1 MSGVDVKAWL
11 GLVALAVV
19 MAALLFGTAGTLHYW
34 QAWLFLA
41 VFLGASALITL
52 YLMRHDPALLRR
64 RLVGGPTA
72 EKEPA
77 QKIIV
82 LLASIGFIALMAV
95 PALGRRFG
103 WAQAPL
109 AVVILGDVLIAI
121 GFFIVFLAFRQNSFT
136 SSRIEIAADQHV
148 VSTGPYAVVRHP
160 QYAGSLVYLLGMPL
174 ALGSWWGLLVLVPM
188 TPVLIWR
195 LFDEEALLTRQLPGY
210 ADYRRGLRWRLIP
223 GVF

>member
-174 ALGSWWGLLVLVPM
+174 ALGSWWGLLVLAPM